1 MSNIF
6 TKGGACIL
14 SRIKA
19 GTIDVEYLEVG
30 AGNGFATKEFV
41 IATSTVYKNANIL
54 DNVEESIS
62 PP

>member
-1 MSNIF
+1 M
-6 TKGGACIL
+6 

-19 GTIDVEYLEVG
+19 GTIDVEFLEVG
-30 AGNGFATKEFV
+30 AGDGFDTKEFV
-41 IATSTVYKNANIL
+41 VATSTIYKVAVIT